1 MKRTKKFGVVAVA
14 LLLGLAGCGTTPK
27 LEGADI
33 PNAKEFLE
41 KADAKLKE
49 AARGAEA
56 DPRRSRRTANVSSR
70 TRAMAR

>member
-1 MKRTKKFGVVAVA
+1 MS
-14 LLLGLAGCGTTPK
+14 LAGCGTTPR

-41 KADAKLKE
+41 KADAKFKE

-56 DPRRSRRTANVSSR
+56 DTLAVAEDGKCFFEDTGNGA
-70 TRAMAR
+70 T